1 MSKFKIYISG
11 LKYVFKFWYL
21 LLAAVIL
28 TTIITVLNTYT
39 PTITAQ
45 ILDAITEEILSITMK
60 EVTVLLVLFLVLT
73 IVTFILRYIMNV
85 LFNLIGLK
93 VERKVREDAIA
104 KLNDLPIDYFS
115 LEPDGKIVAK
125 ITSDSNGVR
134 MLFNVTFN
142 IVQAA
147 INIIIV
153 YTALIIIEPKL
164 ALYMLIVIPI
174 LLVWI
179 TVYRKKIH
187 DATQKL
193 RELSSR
199 ITGKL
204 AELISGTSIIQAYN
218 QEENMMNEY
227 KDLVYSHND
236 NDAKV
241 NTVSIF
247 FGWELIHLIKRFI
260 EAGMIAYFGFLFI
273 KDPTVAITASTIYL
287 YITYVD
293 RMVQPINTIFD
304 NLNAFEDSVV
314 GTQRVIAFIEED
326 NDELEIKQDF
336 PEINK
341 ADVIFKDV
349 EFSYIKGTKILKKL
363 NLNIKDGETIGIV
376 GHTGSGKSTLMN
388 LLLRFNDYQSGSIL
402 VDGKEINE
410 YNKRTYRNNLGIVLQ
425 TPSIFKGTLKSNV
438 TLERD
443 YYTDEEVIN
452 VLKLV
457 GAEFLIDKFSK
468 GINQEIAFKGE
479 NLSLGEK
486 QLIAFSRILLR
497 NPKILVLDE
506 ATANIDTET
515 EVKIKNA
522 MNVITKGR
530 TTFII
535 AHRLSTIKDADK
547 IVVIDNGIVN
557 GVGTHS
563 ELLETCEKYQ
573 DMYNSQFS

>member
-1 MSKFKIYISG
+1 MSKFNIYISG
-11 LKYVFKFWYL
+11 LKYVLKFWVL
-21 LLAAVIL
+21 LICAITL
-28 TTIITVLNTYT
+28 TIIITLLTTYT
-39 PTITAQ
+39 PTLTAK
-45 ILDAITEEILSITMK
+45 ILDSLTSISMSEITSILI
-60 EVTVLLVLFLVLT
+60 LFLVLT
-73 IVTFILRYIMNV
+73 IATFLLRYLMNI

-93 VERKVREDAIA
+93 IEKKVREDAIS
-104 KLNDLPIDYFS
+104 KLNLLPIDYFS

-134 MLFNVTFN
+134 MLFNVSFN
-142 IVQAA
+142 IIQAF

-153 YTALIIIEPKL
+153 YAALILLEPKL
-164 ALYMLIVIPI
+164 ALYMLVVVPI
-174 LLVWI
+174 LGLWI

-218 QEENMMNEY
+218 QEENMMDEY
-227 KDLVYSHND
+227 KELVFSHND
-236 NDAKV
+236 NDRKV

-247 FGWELIHLIKRFI
+247 FGWELIQIIKRLV
-260 EAGMIAYFGFLFI
+260 EAGMIAYFGFLFLSNSG
-273 KDPTVAITASTIYL
+273 ALITAGLIYC

-293 RMVQPINTIFD
+293 RMIQPINTIFE
-304 NLNAFEDSVV
+304 NLNAFEDSIV

-326 NDELEIKQDF
+326 NDELEIKEDF
-336 PEINK
+336 PIIDK
-341 ADVIFKDV
+341 ADVVFKDV
-349 EFSYIKGTKILKKL
+349 EFSYVKGTVILKKL
-363 NLNIKDGETIGIV
+363 NLNINDGETIGIV

-388 LLLRFNDYQSGSIL
+388 LLLRFNDYQSGSIT
-402 VDGKEINE
+402 VDGKEINQ
-410 YNKRTYRNNLGIVLQ
+410 YNKKTYRDNLGIVLQ
-425 TPSIFKGTLKSNV
+425 SPSIFKGTLKSNV

-443 YYTDEEVIN
+443 YYTDEEVEN

-457 GAEFLIDKFSK
+457 GAEFLIKKFQK
-468 GINQEIAFKGE
+468 GIYQEISFKGE

-535 AHRLSTIKDADK
+535 AHRLSTIKDANK
-547 IVVIDNGIVN
+547 IVVIDGGIVD
-557 GVGTHS
+557 GVGTHNQ
-563 ELLETCEKYQ
+563 LLETCEKYQ
-573 DMYNSQFS
+573 EMYNAQFN